1 MATMASKFYYVC
13 AIQYYPDQWLQCR
26 ISKQYKLYVM
36 YAAKNIQK
44 YILGGGYLFV
54 YGLVLSTRLKTH
66 NCILESKGN
75 SSNFEILVKFKDYYN
90 CKVI

>member
-1 MATMASKFYYVC
+1 MPHIKT
-13 AIQYYPDQWLQCR
+13 IQIICHVRSEKYPK
-26 ISKQYKLYVM
+26 IH
-36 YAAKNIQK
+36 IGG
-44 YILGGGYLFV
+44 GGGYLFV